1 MNDFLKRDHHSLN
14 FNHTHHGEIRNM
26 SIESKLKTI
35 IPIWR
40 NRVRE
45 LLEQSQDVKVGEVT
59 IGQIYGGMRGI
70 HSLVTDISYVDPNEG
85 IRLRGYSIPDLLNSL
100 PKVMGAS
107 IPLVSGLY
115 YLLLT
120 GEIPTMQ
127 DALEIEAEWK
137 ERSTVPDYVFEILRV
152 MSDKATPM
160 NMFSTAILSMESSSV
175 FSRQFNEGIH
185 KEEYW
190 RPMLEDSLNLTAKL
204 PIIAAYIYNL
214 KHSDDSIPQLNKN
227 EDWAGNFAE
236 MVKIQDNNYK
246 DLTRLYFIIH
256 SDHES
261 GNVSAHTTHL
271 VGSALSNIYYAA
283 SAGMNGLAGPLHGRA
298 NQENLQWLKQII
310 ERFGNVPSKEELTQ
324 FTWDTLK
331 SNRVIPGYGHAV
343 LRKTDPRYTALY
355 EFGKQRFKNDPVFD
369 LATLLYEVVPEVLT
383 KQGKAKNPYPNLDA
397 ISGAVQYHYGID
409 DCVGNEGCG
418 FYTVLFGVSRLLG
431 VTANTVWARAIG
443 QPLERPKSL
452 TTNMLEDIAKMG

>member
-1 MNDFLKRDHHSLN
+1 MSL
-14 FNHTHHGEIRNM
+14 ER
-26 SIESKLKTI
+26 KLEAI
-35 IPIWR
+35 VPIWR
-40 NRVRE
+40 DRVNQ
-45 LLEQSQDVKVGEVT
+45 LLKQSQEVKVDEVT

-70 HSLVTDISYVDPNEG
+70 KSLVTDISYVDPNEG
-85 IRLRGYSIPDLLNSL
+85 IRLRGHTISDLLNRL
-100 PKVMGAS
+100 PKIKGTSV
-107 IPLVSGLY
+107 PLVSGLY

-120 GEIPTMQ
+120 GEIPTIQ
-127 DALEIEAEWK
+127 DAQEIEAEWK
-137 ERSTVPDYVFEILRV
+137 KRSQVPEYVFEILRLI
-152 MSDKATPM
+152 SDKATPM

-175 FSRQFNEGIH
+175 FALKYNEGIS
-185 KEEYW
+185 KEDYW

-214 KHSDDSIPQLNKN
+214 KHGDDSIPQSNKD

-236 MVKIQDNNYK
+236 LVKIRDKDYK

-324 FTWDTLK
+324 FTWDTLN

-355 EFGKQRFKNDPVFD
+355 EFGKQRFKNDPIFD

-383 KQGKAKNPYPNLDA
+383 RQGKAKNPYPNLDA
-397 ISGAVQYHYGID
+397 ISGAVQHHYGID
-409 DCVGNEGCG
+409 DCVGNKGCG

-431 VTANTVWARAIG
+431 VTANAVWARALE

-452 TTNMLEDIAKMG
+452 TTHMLEDIATKG